1 MFVPLI
7 SSPSVIWLITGI
19 TKVLKNSISRH
30 DLTIDLREGDCE
42 NNCKEN
48 CAKNAWIFFNPVW
61 YLSQAAF
68 RLIVRC
74 YNFLN
79 HLLFWNFHIKIEL
92 IFVYLIT
99 WFAFISRIFMCSNL
113 ICFQSYEFIH
123 CFKSK
128 FIVCN
133 KHFFVSNLIMMF
145 PIQKFRVF
153 QYFHSTKKFRMY
165 VSNL

>member
-30 DLTIDLREGDCE
+30 DLTIDLRKGYRE

-74 YNFLN
+74 YNFLS

-99 WFAFISRIFMCSNL
+99 WFAYISRIYISLNL
-113 ICFQSYEFIH
+113 ISFQLRI
-123 CFKSK
+123 C
-128 FIVCN
+128 
-133 KHFFVSNLIMMF
+133 VSNLFWLHRCWWRMLETKCVGDKFEMLVTDSGCWW
-145 PIQKFRVF
+145 PI
-153 QYFHSTKKFRMY
+153 
-165 VSNL
+165 